1 MSPGISHTLTLCAV
15 LAIAGSVL
23 PCSTLAQQS
32 RSETG
37 AASAHEAG
45 VYLGGLYT
53 QDELPLN
60 AGLDTGFRYAY
71 RISGNIRLGVETGLT
86 FTDAA
91 DNEGLLGHAQLQARW
106 HPFGGTRRVDPF
118 LLVGAGA
125 AGYNTVGTS
134 ESSPVF
140 VFGLG
145 VELDWLDEVGFR
157 LDAADF
163 WLTDMLGESSH
174 NFRVNWGPI
183 FRF

>member
-1 MSPGISHTLTLCAV
+1 MSPGISRTLTLCTV
-15 LAIAGSVL
+15 LAIAGSASPRPTV
-23 PCSTLAQQS
+23 AQQPT
-32 RSETG
+32 SERG
-37 AASAHEAG
+37 AARAHEVG
-45 VYLGGLYT
+45 LYVGGLYT

-71 RISGNIRLGVETGLT
+71 RISDNIRLGVETGLT
-86 FTDAA
+86 LTDEAE
-91 DNEGLLGHAQLQARW
+91 NEGLLGHAQLQARW
-106 HPFGGTRRVDPF
+106 HPFGATRRVDPF

-125 AGYNTVGTS
+125 AGYNTLGTS
-134 ESSPVF
+134 ESSPVL

-145 VELDWLDEVGFR
+145 VELNWLNEVGFR